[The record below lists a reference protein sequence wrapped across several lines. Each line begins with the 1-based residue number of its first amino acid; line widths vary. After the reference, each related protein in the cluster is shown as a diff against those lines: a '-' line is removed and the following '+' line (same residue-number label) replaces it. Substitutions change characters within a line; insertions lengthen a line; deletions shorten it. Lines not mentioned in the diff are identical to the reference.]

1 MGIIAWIILGGLAG
15 WISSMIVGTNASMGL
30 AANIFVGIL
39 GAFIG
44 GFLFSVL
51 GGSDVNGFNIYSLLV
66 AIVGSVVLLMI
77 VQLFQKQ
84 H

>member
-1 MGIIAWIILGGLAG
+1 MGILAWVILGGLAG
-15 WISSMIVGTNASMGL
+15 WISSMIVGSNASMGVG
-30 AANIFVGIL
+30 ANIVVGIL

-44 GFLFSVL
+44 GFMFSVL
-51 GGSDVNGFNIYSLLV
+51 GGSDVTGFNLYSLLV